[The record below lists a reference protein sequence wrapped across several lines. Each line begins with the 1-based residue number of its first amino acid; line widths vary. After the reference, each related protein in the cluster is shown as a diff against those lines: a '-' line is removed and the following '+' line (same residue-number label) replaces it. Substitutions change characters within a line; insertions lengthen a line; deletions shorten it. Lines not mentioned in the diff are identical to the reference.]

1 MALTD
6 HEEEVLEAFAEME
19 IDHISNNQL
28 REMTG
33 LDEFAFVDA
42 LNSLE
47 RRGFIER
54 YVGKTVLL
62 TKGSIYLRKKL
73 NTVD

>member
-6 HEEEVLEAFAEME
+6 HEEEVLEVFAEME

-28 REMTG
+28 REITG

-47 RRGFIER
+47 KRGFIER

-62 TKGSIYLRKKL
+62 TKGSIYLRKKMD
-73 NTVD
+73 TVD

>member
-1 MALTD
+1 MTLTD
-6 HEEEVLEAFAEME
+6 HEEEVLEVFAEME

-28 REMTG
+28 REITG

-47 RRGFIER
+47 KRGFIER

-62 TKGSIYLRKKL
+62 TKGSIYLRKKMD
-73 NTVD
+73 TVD

>member
-1 MALTD
+1 MDLTD
-6 HEEEVLEAFAEME
+6 HEEEVLEAFTEIE
-19 IDHISNNQL
+19 IDHISNDQL

-47 RRGFIER
+47 KRGFIER

-62 TKGSIYLRKKL
+62 TKGRIYLRKKID
-73 NTVD
+73 TVD